1 MDGESRCFSWNPE
14 GRGGALWA
22 GSALR
27 IQCYFGKCIHLG
39 TVSDGCCAD
48 AWRGRGGDVTMAFL
62 LLFCSFA
69 LQGSEG
75 TLFVAVRERSIAV
88 LAAERGPV
96 SYLLCTLIN

>member
-1 MDGESRCFSWNPE
+1 M
-14 GRGGALWA
+14 GGKRAAHTMLFWEV
-22 GSALR
+22 
-27 IQCYFGKCIHLG
+27 YPP

-96 SYLLCTLIN
+96 SYLPCTLIN